1 MRTSYSR
8 RELYALGEPLGDSAT
23 YLKADGGYILGDGGG
38 GGGSQ
43 PSNTTSTSTQT
54 AELPEWARGYAK
66 DTLAKGAA
74 LTDIN
79 QNPYQTYNQPRIAGF
94 TPMQQ
99 AAQQGAANMGVSG
112 QLKTGTNLAAASGQ
126 GGLGLAASANPENF
140 QSQVGGYMNPYMKN
154 VLDPQMA
161 EMRRQYGISGTQ
173 QAGAATQAGA
183 FGGSRDAIMAAENQ
197 RNLGTAQNQAI
208 GQAYGNAFNSAQNQY
223 NQGQNQALQG
233 MQLAGQNAA
242 TLGQLGQQDY
252 AQRMGIN
259 QLQNQY
265 GTQQQ
270 EQTQKGLT
278 QAYSDFQNQQNYP
291 YKQLGFMSDMIRGMP
306 LGQQSTSAMYQPP
319 PSAIQTL
326 GSAGLA
332 AYGAKQIFGADG
344 GLMSAY
350 AGGGDVQS
358 MAGGGLG
365 GAIPGGSVM
374 SREFKENAVGNIP
387 TDQGLQAAAQGA
399 QARGDLETQL
409 AAQNEMSEDAAI
421 RRGVSGQVPAQ
432 FANNMTRHANGGI
445 VAFALGG
452 TPNKSELIKQSLEDQ
467 PEQSTKDY
475 LKNVGER
482 NEGLSSLYGPDITV
496 PFSKELAE
504 TREQYKSGPLSD
516 FDKGLIA
523 LQMSGAAVDP
533 AARGNPFA
541 ALGLIAK
548 VGGQA
553 GAQLAAE
560 NKRANRELLKS
571 QAEMAT
577 SQQNRNEGRT
587 RLAAEQEDK
596 AQTRKAAAFEQKRDA
611 ASKAAEI
618 LSAEERNKATVGA
631 QMASINKPG
640 ESERKIADYE
650 ARIGRKLTADEY
662 LDVMGQVGAATYGVR
677 HTGQKGEFEHKAKV
691 DELIQKDKRFENI
704 SLDLMRAGGKKDA
717 KSTALRDDANNR
729 LSELRTEYETR
740 YKMNAPAAGAGAP
753 TGGTKIPNPQAIEA
767 LRGNPAL
774 RDQFDRYYGPGSS
787 AKYLGG

>member
-8 RELYALGEPLGDSAT
+8 RELYALGEPLGNSAT
-23 YLKADGGYILGDGGG
+23 YLKAGGGLILGDGGG
-38 GGGSQ
+38 GGGGSA

-66 DTLAKGAA
+66 DVLAKGAA

-99 AAQQGAANMGVSG
+99 AAQQGAANMGVSK
-112 QLKTGTNLAAASGQ
+112 QLGTGTNLATASGQ
-126 GGLGLAASANPENF
+126 GGLGIAASANPENF

-208 GQAYGNAFNSAQNQY
+208 GQAYGNAFNAAQNQY

-252 AQRMGIN
+252 TQKMGIN

-270 EQTQKGLT
+270 AQTQQGLT
-278 QAYSDFQNQQNYP
+278 QGYQDFINQQNYP

-306 LGQQSTSAMYQPP
+306 LGQQSTAAMYQPP
-319 PSAIQTL
+319 PSAIQNVASL
-326 GSAGLA
+326 GLA
-332 AYGAKQIFGADG
+332 GAGISSLLRADG
-344 GLMSAY
+344 GT
-350 AGGGDVQS
+350 VKS

-365 GAIPGGSVM
+365 GTLPRGSVL
-374 SREFKENAVGNIP
+374 SRDFKEAAVGDIP
-387 TDQGLQAAAQGA
+387 TDQGLQAAAMGA
-399 QARGDLETQL
+399 RARGDLETQL

-421 RRGVSGQVPAQ
+421 RRGVSGQVPQQ
-432 FANNMTRHANGGI
+432 FADNMTRHANGGI

-452 TPNKSELIKQSLEDQ
+452 TPSKAELIKQSLQDQ
-467 PEQSTKDY
+467 PEQTTENY
-475 LKNVGER
+475 LTNVTER
-482 NEGLSSLYGPDITV
+482 NAGLSSLMGPDETA
-496 PFSKELAE
+496 PFSKELSE
-504 TREQYKSGPLSD
+504 TREQYKKGPLTD
-516 FDKGLIA
+516 FDKAMIA

-533 AARGNPFA
+533 AARGNTFA
-541 ALGLIAK
+541 ALGLVAK

-560 NKRANRELLKS
+560 NKRADRELLKA
-571 QAEMAT
+571 QGEMAT
-577 SQQNRNEGRT
+577 AQQNRKEGRI

-596 AQTRKAAAFEQKRDA
+596 AQTRKASAFEQKRDA

-618 LSAEERNKATVGA
+618 LSAEERNRATVGA

-640 ESERKIADYE
+640 ETERMLAEYE
-650 ARIGRKLTADEY
+650 NRIGRKLTPDEY
-662 LDVMGQVGAATYGVR
+662 TEAIANLGAARYGVKY
-677 HTGQKGEFEHKAKV
+677 TGQDKGYEHAKMV
-691 DELIQKDKRFENI
+691 NESLMKGPNGVVAMQLANQINALATKTDE
-704 SLDLMRAGGKKDA
+704 
-717 KSTALRDDANNR
+717 KSVTK
-729 LSELRTEYETR
+729 RTELEAR
-740 YKMNAPAAGAGAP
+740 LESLREKEAARFPQQSNKGAGVP
-753 TGGTKIPNPQAIEA
+753 TGAMQPPPQAIEA

-774 RDQFDRYYGPGSS
+774 RDQFDAKYGRGS
-787 AKYLGG
+787 ADKYLGG